1 MSVIFH
7 LINSEIYTVPFKFLA
22 SSKVL
27 EAALSDL
34 HLKHDI
40 ELDVKPDFTEAF
52 HFYVDFLFGYKPT
65 IDTAEELFQCL
76 TIEDYYEDKDFL
88 IYLIPQAYKFW
99 VIVYPYLPND
109 IEVWLRSPY
118 EFIPV
123 DLRTQKEF
131 FDKWLNLNA
140 NKEVVLDGDK
150 VYHTDLSYYDESR
163 KQKKKVKIYHTVNGN
178 EVGYSFKSGWYVNGQ
193 AQYRF
198 NYRDG
203 KPDGLPEGLYDNGQ
217 LQYRDTYKDG
227 KLDGLSE
234 GWYDNGQLQ
243 YRDTYKD
250 GKLDGLQEAW
260 YVNGQPEYR
269 HIYKDG
275 EEDSLQ
281 YY

>member
-1 MSVIFH
+1 
-7 LINSEIYTVPFKFLA
+7 
-22 SSKVL
+22 
-27 EAALSDL
+27 
-34 HLKHDI
+34 
-40 ELDVKPDFTEAF
+40 
-52 HFYVDFLFGYKPT
+52 
-65 IDTAEELFQCL
+65 
-76 TIEDYYEDKDFL
+76 
-88 IYLIPQAYKFW
+88 
-99 VIVYPYLPND
+99 
-109 IEVWLRSPY
+109 
-118 EFIPV
+118 
-123 DLRTQKEF
+123 
-131 FDKWLNLNA
+131 LNLNA

-163 KQKKKVKIYHTVNGN
+163 KQKKKVKIYHIVSGK
-178 EVGYSFKSGWYVNGQ
+178 ELGYSFKSGWYVNGQ

-203 KPDGLPEGLYDNGQ
+203 KPDGL
-217 LQYRDTYKDG
+217 
-227 KLDGLSE
+227 SE

-243 YRDTYKD
+243 YQDTYKD